1 MNPARD
7 GVTLSLTPAARSFF
21 EGTPWRLIAVL
32 AVGLLASATLF
43 VWGWL
48 PLAALRVATVTAAH
62 GAMLATALGWAAAE
76 NKRRD
81 DCPSP
86 VVGLALIGIG
96 AGAASVHV
104 LGAFA
109 YLLVPLWVRHHSAR
123 GRLVA
128 LGLGTPVPPL
138 AIAAGILAGVL
149 LGAHLLVSATLTRG
163 YRPHVGNLATLAA
176 AIAYDAGVQVLV
188 TECLFRGALFNR
200 AQRRWSFAVGAT
212 LSTVASVA
220 RYLLDPLLPGT
231 VELMV
236 GTVFYVTVLSLTS
249 ACLFWQFGTLT
260 PAVISSLLF
269 FVAYR
274 LVLLR

>member
-1 MNPARD
+1 MRKV
-7 GVTLSLTPAARSFF
+7 VTLSLAPAARLFF

-32 AVGLLASATLF
+32 VAGLLATATLF
-43 VWGWL
+43 VWNWL
-48 PLAALRVATVTAAH
+48 PLAALRVATVIAGH
-62 GAMLATALGWAAAE
+62 GAMLATALGWAATE
-76 NKRRD
+76 NKRGNPF
-81 DCPSP
+81 PSP
-86 VVGLALIGIG
+86 VVALGLIGIG

-104 LGAFA
+104 LGALA
-109 YLLVPLWVRHHSAR
+109 YLLIPLWVWYHSTR

-128 LGLGTPVPPL
+128 LGLGT
-138 AIAAGILAGVL
+138 AIPARAVAAGILAGVF
-149 LGAHLLVSATLTRG
+149 LGTHLLVSATFTRG
-163 YRPHVGNLATLAA
+163 YRPHCGNLTALIA

-200 AQRRWSFAVGAT
+200 AQRQWSFAVGAT

-260 PAVISSLLF
+260 PGVICSFLF

-274 LVLLR
+274 LVLQR